1 MWLSG
6 RTVPSRFL
14 GNKLNNQKY
23 SVLTFIPVVLYNE
36 FRFFFNLFF
45 LVTAL
50 SQLIPILK
58 IGRLFS
64 FIANASL
71 GFLVTYLGPLV
82 FVLCITMLKEAF
94 DDFKR
99 FSTDNEMNNKK
110 HEILGANGQVRVIS
124 SKDLKVGQIVKVSQ
138 NERLP
143 ADLLLLYTTERTGS
157 VFIRTDQL
165 DGETDWKLRK
175 AVGITQKV

>member
-6 RTVPSRFL
+6 RTVPGRFL

-58 IGRLFS
+58 IG
-64 FIANASL
+64 
-71 GFLVTYLGPLV
+71 
-82 FVLCITMLKEAF
+82 MLYPYA
-94 DDFKR
+94 
-99 FSTDNEMNNKK
+99 
-110 HEILGANGQVRVIS
+110 I
-124 SKDLKVGQIVKVSQ
+124 
-138 NERLP
+138 
-143 ADLLLLYTTERTGS
+143 LLL
-157 VFIRTDQL
+157 
-165 DGETDWKLRK
+165 
-175 AVGITQKV
+175 